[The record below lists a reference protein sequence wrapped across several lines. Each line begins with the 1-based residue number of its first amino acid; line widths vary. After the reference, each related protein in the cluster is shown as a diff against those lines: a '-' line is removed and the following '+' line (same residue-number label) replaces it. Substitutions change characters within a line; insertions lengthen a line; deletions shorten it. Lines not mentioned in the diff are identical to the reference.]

1 MPISRVR
8 EGIVGCRLCGIFPDF
23 TSRLRFLAINE
34 TIEQWLL
41 YGARVQLQQGTALWY
56 NAVSSNHKL
65 LPALEATIVSD
76 NVQFES
82 RPHTFE
88 LPIKSL
94 LHAEHLVLVIDSLRA
109 ISTLR

>member
-8 EGIVGCRLCGIFPDF
+8 EGIIGCRLGGIIPNF
-23 TSRLRFLAINE
+23 TSRLRFMAINE

-41 YGARVQLQQGTALWY
+41 YGARVQFQQGTALRDH
-56 NAVSSNHKL
+56 AVPSNHKL
-65 LPALEATIVSD
+65 LPTLEATIVSD

-82 RPHTFE
+82 RPDTFE

-94 LHAEHLVLVIDSLRA
+94 LHAEHLLLVIGCLRA
-109 ISTLR
+109 ISTLG